1 MTKYLFNNQPESYPK
16 SKNENKNEPKNIGYY
31 FINKN
36 IMTE

>member
-1 MTKYLFNNQPESYPK
+1 MINYLFNNQLEKYPK

-31 FINKN
+31 LINKN